1 MTNTKGNDSIKKVR
15 ELRRVLTEDAKRN
28 YVNQGMTEEEI
39 TEHAKE
45 DAMKFITAMVA
56 DETDYFDKHL
66 M

>member
-15 ELRRVLTEDAKRN
+15 ELRRVLTEDAKQN

-39 TEHAKE
+39 ILISIDVTLV
-45 DAMKFITAMVA
+45 TVP
-56 DETDYFDKHL
+56 L